1 MHTHGQGAHDAEE
14 ALQDINA
21 KTGRNMPQAVGTA
34 VLLIAVIVL
43 CLLVRLDAFV
53 ALIVIFMSLGLW
65 ELRVDFAVI
74 GLRIPLLTLW
84 VCSAV
89 TLFATFYAS
98 VPLLAAALCVMA
110 TVVLTA
116 LSASLDMGMGDRI
129 AAATARKDRHPGAR
143 PQDSFGDDSKGFHQY
158 LGNVAVSVLTV
169 LYIPL
174 LASFLVLPLTFNGH
188 PVAHAVMLIF
198 LPAISDTGGLFAGA
212 WLGKH
217 KLSPR
222 ISPKKSVEGF
232 WGGYLFGLGTSLLFW
247 HLARVFDGGML
258 GEIHYPLVHALVLP
272 FILVTAGVLGDLA
285 ESLIKRSVDI
295 KDSSGRFP
303 GMGGIL
309 DILDSLL
316 FAAPV
321 AYVYIVAFLK

>member
-1 MHTHGQGAHDAEE
+1 MHTHGQGAHDADE

-65 ELRVDFAVI
+65 ELRVDFAII

-217 KLSPR
+217 KLSPG
-222 ISPKKSVEGF
+222 ISPKKSVEG
-232 WGGYLFGLGTSLLFW
+232 LLGSI
-247 HLARVFDGGML
+247 LASIIGAYVIF
-258 GEIHYPLVHALVLP
+258 ALTYGDMWSTRGWVPVLM
-272 FILVTAGVLGDLA
+272 GVIVGVVGTLGDLSA
-285 ESLIKRSVDI
+285 SLLKRAIGI
-295 KDSSGRFP
+295 KD
-303 GMGGIL
+303 MGHLLKGHGGVLDRVDSIL
-309 DILDSLL
+309 MCAPFLTLL
-316 FAAPV
+316 LWATG
-321 AYVYIVAFLK
+321 L